1 MGYFKGK
8 RLKKVILLV
17 AGYVGQEYIFEERNY
32 TSYSV
37 LISFLLYMMAE
48 WIVEE
53 TNQESY
59 FNRVY
64 T

>member
-1 MGYFKGK
+1 MGYFRGK
-8 RLKKVILLV
+8 WLKKVILLV

-37 LISFLLYMMAE
+37 FISFLLYMMAE

-59 FNRVY
+59 FIRVY